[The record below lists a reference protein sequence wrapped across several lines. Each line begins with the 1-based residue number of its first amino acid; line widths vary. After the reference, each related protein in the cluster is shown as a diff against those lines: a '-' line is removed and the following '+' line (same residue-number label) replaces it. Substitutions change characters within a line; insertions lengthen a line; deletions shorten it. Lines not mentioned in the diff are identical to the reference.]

1 MPTQRFAGASDLA
14 VALAVGSRNERA
26 LEELC
31 GRYTRQLT
39 ALAFRVL
46 RDEQLAFDVV
56 QEVFVRLWERPERFD
71 PDRGSLKAFLLADTH
86 ARSVDVVRSEEAR
99 RRREHRD
106 HDERLRLVEPSV
118 EDEVVIR
125 DLSTR
130 AREAL
135 DGLSGDER
143 RALELAYFE
152 GHSYREVARILDEP
166 EGTVKSRIRVALA
179 KLRTAALVVV
189 SLL

>member
-1 MPTQRFAGASDLA
+1 MPSQRFAGASDVG
-14 VALAVGSRNERA
+14 VALAVGTRNESA

-31 GRYTRQLT
+31 HRYTTPLT

-46 RDEQLAFDVV
+46 RDEQLAFDAV
-56 QEVFVRLWERPERFD
+56 QEVFVRFWERPERFD

-86 ARSVDVVRSEEAR
+86 ARSVDLVRSEEAR

-106 HDERLRLVEPSV
+106 HDERVRLGEPSV
-118 EDEVVIR
+118 EEEVVSR

-130 AREAL
+130 ARAAL
-135 DGLSGDER
+135 GELSPDER
-143 RALELAYFE
+143 RAVELAYFG

-166 EGTVKSRIRVALA
+166 EGTVKSRIRVGLA
-179 KLRTAALVVV
+179 KLRATALVVV
-189 SLL
+189 GLL